1 MASKLNYLSRKI
13 NLINFFFPVLSLIL
27 VIPNTISILAPNF
40 IWPQLKSNFLF
51 PIANDSFHYFA
62 RATSILLGNLTINNP
77 YFQGKYNG
85 LGGYTFLGE
94 YWLAFLSFIAGTLKL
109 GYVLYV
115 IIFVLL
121 TYNLTKSIF
130 KIYLVKSGLASFT
143 FIAVSFYFFPW
154 WYLRPVAPSTGIT
167 LYLATLTISHQIIRN
182 ASIARNW
189 YFLSCVLGLAWL
201 AQPIVA
207 ITIFLIFIFLVALNF
222 KNPDIRYLIWVNI
235 TINLVSTSIWYFTV
249 NRPGNIT
256 IKETLWRSGLIDSR
270 FPGGI
275 NGIILGSTV
284 IILYAIIMKNYKF
297 KHTSIFLMPA
307 ILCCTF
313 LGMNHQVFT
322 AKHGYNSSY
331 GINLVYIASFIMVII
346 FLNILCERVGKFNYI
361 LNSLIVVVIALNVV
375 NYIGYIKELKSNVP
389 MNLASISNFLT
400 ESEYFKKNDIKVVAS
415 SPLVSSQIAIYT
427 NDKSLFSKEATIF
440 YPVSNLE
447 IIERALL
454 NDYLFDKLSPTA
466 SFTEALFDSHFNNLR
481 MRFYL
486 DNQAKL
492 TLINSELTFWTSKVT
507 ESAALIQKNPE
518 EYIKKF
524 KLDGVL
530 YNSSI
535 NFNKLNL
542 CSKVYTGE
550 FFNIC
555 ALEY

>member
-1 MASKLNYLSRKI
+1 MTPKLNYLRRKI
-13 NLINFFFPVLSLIL
+13 NLTNFLFAVLSLIL

-40 IWPQLKSNFLF
+40 IWPQLKSNFIF
-51 PIANDSFHYFA
+51 PIANDTFQYFA
-62 RATSILLGNLTINNP
+62 RANAILLGNLTINNP

-94 YWLAFLSFIAGTLKL
+94 YWLAFLSFITGTLKL

-130 KIYLVKSGLASFT
+130 KIYLVKSELASFT

-167 LYLATLTISHQIIRN
+167 LYLAILTITHQIIRN
-182 ASIARNW
+182 SSIARNW

-207 ITIFLIFIFLVALNF
+207 ITILLIFIFLVVLNF
-222 KNPDIRYLIWVNI
+222 KNLDIRYLIWINI

-249 NRPGNIT
+249 NHPGNIT
-256 IKETLWRSGLIDSR
+256 IKETLWRTGLIDSR

-275 NGIILGSTV
+275 NGIVLGSTA
-284 IILYAIIMKNYKF
+284 IILYIIIMKNYKF
-297 KHTSIFLMPA
+297 NHTSIFLMPA

-322 AKHGYNSSY
+322 GKHGYNSAY
-331 GINLVYIASFIMVII
+331 GLNLVYIASLIMVII
-346 FLNILCERVGKFNYI
+346 FLNILCERAGKFNYI
-361 LNSLIVVVIALNVV
+361 LNSLIVAAIALSVV

-389 MNLASISNFLT
+389 MNLASISKFLT
-400 ESEYFKKNDIKVVAS
+400 ESEYFNKNDIKVVAS

-427 NDKSLFSKEATIF
+427 NDKSLFSKEATVF

-481 MRFYL
+481 LRFYL

-535 NFNKLNL
+535 SFNKLNL
-542 CSKVYTGE
+542 CSKVYYGD

-555 ALEY
+555 ALKY